1 MYIHA
6 VKQISRE
13 TTSTIPRLLWN
24 RPSSQ
29 GQKQQDQRQELLFI
43 IVFELVFGNIFHFQR
58 WCVNQTDSSMTKV
71 SPNE

>member
-1 MYIHA
+1 MYIYA

-13 TTSTIPRLLWN
+13 TTSTTPRLLWN

-43 IVFELVFGNIFHFQR
+43 IVFELAFGNVFQIQR
-58 WCVNQTDSSMTKV
+58 LCVHQTIA
-71 SPNE
+71 

>member
-1 MYIHA
+1 MYINA
-6 VKQISRE
+6 VKRISRE

-43 IVFELVFGNIFHFQR
+43 IVFELAFGNIFQIQR
-58 WCVNQTDSSMTKV
+58 LGVHQTIA
-71 SPNE
+71 